1 MKNKKTIVIIIAVI
15 AVIAIL
21 GVSFFFINKNTSKTG
36 TTSNKLENLYENLKQ
51 NQSYS
56 FTATLDD
63 NNKMIYEK
71 NDGNAYTDTIYDGTE
86 SKFIIKDGNS
96 YLLID
101 DQKAYYTYA
110 NNDIDLDKIEV
121 QLSEVINSGDYQ
133 NGEEKI
139 DGKNYQYEEY
149 NCITDFTMQD
159 TSNVTENQNVKT
171 RFYFKNN
178 KLVYIKTIINDK
190 QELLKV
196 DISNNVDTNLF
207 EIPLDYEER

>member
-1 MKNKKTIVIIIAVI
+1 MGDKKMKNKKTIVIIIAVI

-21 GVSFFFINKNTSKTG
+21 GVSLFFINKNTSKTG

-63 NNKMIYEK
+63 NNKMTYEK
-71 NDGNAYTDTIYDGTE
+71 NDGKAYTDTIYDGTE

-110 NNDIDLDKIEV
+110 NNDIDLD
-121 QLSEVINSGDYQ
+121 
-133 NGEEKI
+133 
-139 DGKNYQYEEY
+139 
-149 NCITDFTMQD
+149 
-159 TSNVTENQNVKT
+159 
-171 RFYFKNN
+171 
-178 KLVYIKTIINDK
+178 
-190 QELLKV
+190 
-196 DISNNVDTNLF
+196 
-207 EIPLDYEER
+207 